1 MAKLETE
8 LCGLK
13 LRNPTILASGI
24 LGVSRASVSYAAEN
38 GAGAVT
44 IKSITT
50 DRRKGNPA
58 PIILTYEGGMIN
70 SVAYSNPGIDN
81 IADEFGDLKNVGAP
95 VIGSITGKD
104 ADDFSSLA
112 EKINKMDFAA
122 IEIVLSC
129 PHTPGYGTMAGQST
143 PEVTAEIT
151 EAVKKKINKPLFV
164 KLSPNVMA
172 ISEIAKAAE
181 DAGADAITAVNTIGP
196 GMIIDVKSKKP
207 VLGGKIGGLSGH
219 ALRPVAVR
227 CVYDIYKSVKIPI
240 IGTGGI
246 ITGEH
251 AVQMIMA
258 GASAVGIGTAVYDRG
273 ISVFKKV
280 NQEIKR
286 FMEENGYNS
295 IKDMR
300 GKAHEE

>member
-1 MAKLETE
+1 MANLETE
-8 LCGLK
+8 LCGIKLK
-13 LRNPTILASGI
+13 NPSILASGI
-24 LGVSRASVSYAAEN
+24 LGVSRASISYVAEN

-50 DRRKGNPA
+50 DRRKGNPS
-58 PIILTYEGGMIN
+58 PIIITYEGGMLN

-81 IADEFGDLKNVGAP
+81 VADEFSDLKGVGVP
-95 VIGSITGKD
+95 VIGSITGTD
-104 ADDFSSLA
+104 AGEFETLA
-112 EKINKMDFAA
+112 EKITKMDFAA
-122 IEIVLSC
+122 VEIALSC

-151 EAVKKKINKPLFV
+151 RAVKKKIDKPLFV

-172 ISEIAKAAE
+172 ISELAKAAE
-181 DAGADAITAVNTIGP
+181 KAGADAITAVNTLGP
-196 GMIIDVKSKKP
+196 GMVIDVKSTRP

-273 ISVFKKV
+273 ISVFNKA
-280 NQEIKR
+280 NEEIKK
-286 FMEENGYNS
+286 FMQENGYGS
-295 IKDMR
+295 IADMR
-300 GKAHEE
+300 GKSHEE